1 MRTDLCVFPSQDQI
15 LGSIPH
21 AASWVC
27 GLCYNAADT
36 VPGTRGNKVAAFA
49 ECRCGMEGRMKTLP
63 NFLIALAAA
72 GTAIGLAVRLVRSA
86 SGALPPAFLDPVL
99 YWRGAIV
106 LLMFA
111 VAILL
116 IQIRN
121 K

>member
-1 MRTDLCVFPSQDQI
+1 MRTDLCAFPSRDQI

-36 VPGTRGNKVAAFA
+36 DPGTRGNKVAAFA

-72 GTAIGLAVRLVRSA
+72 GTAVGLVVRLVLSA
-86 SGALPPAFLDPVL
+86 SGVMRPAFLDPVF
-99 YWRGAIV
+99 YWRGAIL

>member
-1 MRTDLCVFPSQDQI
+1 
-15 LGSIPH
+15 
-21 AASWVC
+21 
-27 GLCYNAADT
+27 
-36 VPGTRGNKVAAFA
+36 
-49 ECRCGMEGRMKTLP
+49 MKTLP

-72 GTAIGLAVRLVRSA
+72 GTAVGLVVRLVLSA
-86 SGALPPAFLDPVL
+86 SGVMRSAFLDPGF
-99 YWRGAIV
+99 YWRGAIA

>member
-1 MRTDLCVFPSQDQI
+1 
-15 LGSIPH
+15 
-21 AASWVC
+21 
-27 GLCYNAADT
+27 
-36 VPGTRGNKVAAFA
+36 
-49 ECRCGMEGRMKTLP
+49 MEGRMKTLP

-72 GTAIGLAVRLVRSA
+72 GTAVGLVVRLVLSA
-86 SGALPPAFLDPVL
+86 SGVMRPAFLDPVF

>member
-1 MRTDLCVFPSQDQI
+1 MR
-15 LGSIPH
+15 
-21 AASWVC
+21 
-27 GLCYNAADT
+27 
-36 VPGTRGNKVAAFA
+36 
-49 ECRCGMEGRMKTLP
+49 TLP
-63 NFLIALAAA
+63 NYLIALAAA
-72 GTAIGLAVRLVRSA
+72 GTVIGLAGRLVLGV
-86 SGALPPAFLDPVL
+86 SGVLRPAFLDPVF